1 MRWFS
6 RRFLML
12 GWILLVFLTGCSGL
26 SLAADVTPPPDYT
39 PQVPPSSEQA
49 IASQSSV
56 FPLVPS
62 DPAQGEAIYAEKC
75 LPCHGEKGMGDGP
88 QALDLPNPPPPVG
101 SLEVARTARPADWY
115 AIVTSGRLDRFMPG
129 FSESL
134 TDRQRWNVVAYVLSM
149 SISPDL
155 VEQGKAVFISRC
167 AECHGEDGKGMG
179 TVTDLTRQ
187 DLLANRSLDDLI
199 SVMKNGKGSM
209 SPVAGLTDEEMTQV
223 AMYLR
228 ALSFTAL
235 PQTEIS
241 QPGSSTTPSTSSS
254 ESSSDLPLS
263 AVVVKGTVKNAND
276 EAMPGV
282 PVTLFVYNGM
292 QVALEK
298 STTSGAD
305 GAYQFEEIPYQPEQ
319 IYIAQAAYGGTTF
332 NSEVV
337 HGTQVQ
343 GNEITL
349 PITIFETTSDPSF
362 IKVERLHIFFDFS
375 IPGKV
380 QVAELYILSN
390 TGDKV
395 VVPSSPEQP
404 ALRFPLPNGA
414 AGLQFDEGEIGSRY
428 VALDSG
434 FGDLTPVAPGQGT
447 HQVLFS
453 YELPYERKTSVALT
467 MPFDVTAAVVLLP
480 QSGVKLQSKQLSPM
494 GQRNV
499 QDMTFEMFTAGNLKA
514 GSTIEIQ
521 LSGKPGAGTANS
533 TGWISL
539 VVGAVA
545 FGLAMIGTGYWVLR
559 QRRSVQQDHSD
570 AETPETEEG
579 LVDAIIALDDL
590 YQAGKLPEKA
600 YQKRRMELKKR
611 LETIRGTKKE

>member
-1 MRWFS
+1 M
-6 RRFLML
+6 RRFSQFLIL
-12 GWILLVFLTGCSGL
+12 GWVLFSFLTGCSGL

-39 PQVPPSSEQA
+39 PQAPQSSEQVV
-49 IASQSSV
+49 ASQSSL
-56 FPLVPS
+56 FPLVPA
-62 DPAQGEAIYAEKC
+62 DPDQGEAIYLEKC

-88 QALDLPNPPPPVG
+88 QAMNLPNPPPPVG

-115 AIVTSGRLDRFMPG
+115 SIVTSGRLDRFMPG

-149 SISPDL
+149 SISPDA
-155 VEQGKAVFISRC
+155 VEQGKTVFVSRC

-187 DLLANRSLDDLI
+187 DLLANRSLDDLVD
-199 SVMKNGKGSM
+199 VMKNGKGGM
-209 SPVAGLTDEEMTQV
+209 SPVAGMTDEEMTQV

-241 QPGSSTTPSTSSS
+241 QPEPASQPDSSS
-254 ESSSDLPLS
+254 DSVSDLPLS
-263 AVVVKGTVKNAND
+263 VVIVNGTVTNAKGD
-276 EAMPGV
+276 VLAGV
-282 PVTLFVYNGM
+282 PVTLYVYKGM

-298 STTSGAD
+298 STTSGSD
-305 GAYQFEEIPYQPEQ
+305 GTYRFEEIPYNTEQ
-319 IYIAQAAYGGTTF
+319 IYIAQATYGGTTF
-332 NSEVV
+332 NSEVF

-343 GNEITL
+343 GNDINL
-349 PITIFETTSDPSF
+349 PITVFETTSDPASV
-362 IKVERLHIFFDFS
+362 KVERLHIFFDFS

-395 VVPSSPEQP
+395 VVPASPDQP
-404 ALRFPLPNGA
+404 ALQFPLPQGA
-414 AGLQFDEGEIGSRY
+414 TGLQFDEGELGSRY
-428 VALDSG
+428 VALENG
-434 FGDLTPVAPGQGT
+434 FGDLTPIAPGQGT

-453 YELPYERKTSVALT
+453 YELPYERKTSVTLT

-480 QSGVKLQSKQLSPM
+480 QSGVKLQSKQLVPM

-514 GSTIEIQ
+514 GSTIDIQ
-521 LSGKPGAGTANS
+521 LSGKPGGSPANS
-533 TGWISL
+533 SGWISL
-539 VVGAVA
+539 VIGAGV
-545 FGLAMIGTGYWVLR
+545 FGMALIGTGYWFLR
-559 QRRSVQQDHSD
+559 QRRLGQQDQTDTD
-570 AETPETEEG
+570 AMETEES

-611 LETIRGTKKE
+611 LEAIRGTKKE